1 MHSRTQTPTFFS
13 AINISRLVLAFFSI
27 LVYKLCMPRG
37 ITWLNFGTDGAE
49 LLAAAL
55 SDGVAH
61 PSGYPLY
68 TWILRGLALI
78 PVELALIANLLSA
91 VLITASG
98 QMLFLTLANQAEPST
113 PSWVVGVTGLLAA
126 ASFQFAPL
134 VWAHA
139 TVSEV
144 YPLHLFLL
152 SLLIWMSTRPVQS
165 GTETRRDLA
174 IGLIFGLGLANHLTI
189 LFAFPFVVQ
198 PTRFI
203 NHDRVVELPGI
214 GYRHDLRSAIRRLGV
229 ALIMAFGFY
238 GSLLLTDPTSAVR
251 WHDPQNLG
259 DLIDLISG
267 AIYQPYFS
275 APNDFTFSRLLAL
288 PGWLVEQ
295 LGAFGLFLGLWGAV
309 YLTRPTWRDLS
320 LIILALSSVGFS
332 LLYPIYDS
340 YVHLLPFL
348 FVSGLWIGLGLLHLL
363 HLAKGSKAVI
373 GLLVVFTLNLGYL
386 IAVQWN
392 QVDASDD
399 TKAKTYA
406 MSALTQ
412 APQNAVILASDDRT
426 IFPLWYYHDGLG
438 ERPDLMVIAQ
448 PLARTT
454 WYQRSIRRVMPM
466 INIPTDVGV
475 DFWREANPNLTICLI
490 KSAEPLDM
498 DCGDT

>member
-1 MHSRTQTPTFFS
+1 MHSPTQSPGFFS
-13 AINISRLVLAFFSI
+13 TTIIFRLVLAFMSM
-27 LVYKLCMPRG
+27 LVYVLCMPSG

-49 LLAAAL
+49 LLAAAI
-55 SDGVAH
+55 SGGVAH

-68 TWILRGLALI
+68 TWILRGLALFPI
-78 PVELALIANLLSA
+78 EPAFIANLLSA

-98 QMLFLTLANQAEPST
+98 QMMFLILANQAEPST
-113 PSWVVGVTGLLAA
+113 SSWVVGATGLLAA
-126 ASFQFAPL
+126 ATFQFAPL

-152 SLLIWMSTRPVQS
+152 SLLIWMSTRPVQL
-165 GTETRRDLA
+165 GMETRRDLA
-174 IGLIFGLGLANHLTI
+174 VGLIFGLGLANHLTVI
-189 LFAFPFVVQ
+189 FALPFVVQ
-198 PTRFI
+198 PTRLLTD
-203 NHDRVVELPGI
+203 NGTVELPGI
-214 GYRHDLRSAIRRLGV
+214 SNRRSLRSVIRRLGV
-229 ALIMAFGFY
+229 GLMTAFGFY
-238 GSLLLTDPTSAVR
+238 GSLLLSDPNSGVR

-259 DLIDLISG
+259 DLVDLISG

-309 YLTRPTWRDLS
+309 YVTRTTWRDYS
-320 LIILALSSVGFS
+320 LIILALSSLGFS
-332 LLYPIYDS
+332 LFYPVYDS

-348 FVSGLWIGLGLLHLL
+348 FVIGLWIGHGLLHLI
-363 HLAKGSKAVI
+363 HLAKGSKAII
-373 GLLVVFTLNLGYL
+373 GLLVVFTLNLVYL

-399 TKAKTYA
+399 TRAKIYA

-412 APQNAVILASDDRT
+412 APQNAVMLALDDQT
-426 IFPLWYYHDGLG
+426 IFPLWYYHDGLE
-438 ERPDLMVIAQ
+438 ERPDLTVIAQ

-454 WYQRSIRRVMPM
+454 WYQRSMRRLKPM
-466 INIPTDVGV
+466 INIPTEFGV
-475 DFWREANPNLTICLI
+475 ESWREANPTLTICLI

-498 DCGDT
+498 DCGY